1 VNKQKTK
8 KNDYEKALSAYTQAM
23 KVFHKGDYQKA
34 EELLKEFSEK
44 YVSEKEFVDRAKVY
58 LSICQERKK
67 DKGVKLKTFDDYY
80 QYSIHKINEGDYE
93 ESLKLLKKALEMK
106 PKQGKILYLMAD
118 VYCTKGDTGR
128 CLEHLKKAI
137 QIDKYFRIL
146 AQNER
151 DFEPLWEDKKFIL
164 ITRMK

>member
-8 KNDYEKALSAYTQAM
+8 KSDYEKAFPAYSQAM
-23 KVFHKGDYQKA
+23 KAFHKGDYQKA
-34 EELLKEFSEK
+34 EELLQEFSEK
-44 YVSEKEFVDRAKVY
+44 HVSEMEFVDRAKVY

-67 DKGVKLKTFDDYY
+67 DKRVELKTFDDYY

-118 VYCTKGDTGR
+118 VYCMKGDMDK
-128 CLEHLKKAI
+128 CLEYLRKAI

>member
-1 VNKQKTK
+1 MTNQKTK
-8 KNDYEKALSAYTQAM
+8 KIDYEKILSAYTQAM
-23 KVFHKGDYQKA
+23 KAFHKGDYLRAK
-34 EELLKEFSEK
+34 ELLEEFSEK
-44 YVSEKEFVDRAKVY
+44 YVSEKEFIDRAKVY
-58 LSICQERKK
+58 LSILQEQKK
-67 DKGVKLKTFDDYY
+67 DKGIKLKTFNDYY

-93 ESLKLLKKALEMK
+93 ESLMLLKKALEMK
-106 PKQGKILYLMAD
+106 PKQGKVLYLLAD
-118 VYCTKGDTGR
+118 VHCRKGDTDK
-128 CLEHLKKAI
+128 CLEYLKKAI